1 MTRRAIDIDDET
13 WRRIKVE
20 AAEHGIT
27 VKQVVIGR
35 LRAPVQWASATLPP
49 HMEVAGYCQR
59 DGEAW
64 PCAAVTPPDLSE
76 SLE

>member
-13 WRRIKVE
+13 WRQVKIA

-27 VKQVVIGR
+27 VREEVSTR
-35 LRAPVQWASATLPP
+35 LRLFGKAFGAALPP

-59 DGEAW
+59 DGEVW
-64 PCAAVTPPDLSE
+64 PCAAAILAEVRGE
-76 SLE
+76 